1 AEALET
7 TRHVSIVAFDK
18 TGTLTEGR
26 PVLAERRARHGDDEE
41 LLAMAAALQAGS
53 EHPLAKAVLDAYGT
67 GQRLLAAS
75 GVHAVAGRGLRGEV
89 AGRQLLLGSSAMMA
103 AAGVPMDS
111 LAERAES
118 LGASGPPLSGLRARA

>member
-26 PVLAERRARHGDDEE
+26 PVLAERHASNGDDGE

-67 GQRLLAAS
+67 QRKLLAAS
-75 GVHAVAGRGLRGEV
+75 GVHAVAGRGLPGAV
-89 AGRQLLLGSSAMMA
+89 AGRELLLGSRGMM
-103 AAGVPMDS
+103 
-111 LAERAES
+111 
-118 LGASGPPLSGLRARA
+118 GASGGPHQTSGK